1 MTNGNKGG
9 DEVMFVV
16 TEDPEGGFVAR
27 ALGPAIVTEADT
39 IEALRERVRDAVRCH
54 FERDGLPRL
63 IRLHFV
69 RDEILVA

>member
-1 MTNGNKGG
+1 MANGNAGG
-9 DEVMFVV
+9 DEVVLVV

-27 ALGPAIVTEADT
+27 ALGAAIVTEADT
-39 IEALRERVRDAVRCH
+39 VEALRERVRDAVRCH